1 MALLVS
7 REIGCHRTV
16 SRETLG
22 NGRPERNRTS
32 DSPLRRRVLFL
43 LSYGSI
49 SRARAPIR
57 RFSRPVEST
66 LSRAMRPSLPRRE
79 GNTVGRTSF
88 TRRAGPRGPGG
99 GQTPSIRAP
108 RRATHAGHTAPDA
121 RAATSDRAGDTSGY
135 TAPGMQPR
143 RATAPETPLSMHC
156 PQCTGALDTPVPLRQ
171 FNEWTH
177 GRNAPPRGSALRG
190 ADCRGFHAGQTH
202 RPVTRRSS
210 RDPRNAEG
218 RLGFPRR
225 PPRCRLEKTREMP
238 PRSYPPNRAAR
249 AAWRQ
254 EGPYP
259 DNSLQKPQTETQ
271 TETRSDCLTT
281 HTPASSLGATG
292 RGRCGRRSGRT

>member
-79 GNTVGRTSF
+79 GNTVGRTSSS
-88 TRRAGPRGPGG
+88 RRAGPRGPGG

-121 RAATSDRAGDTSGY
+121 RAATSN
-135 TAPGMQPR
+135 PR
-143 RATAPETPLSMHC
+143 RRHLS
-156 PQCTGALDTPVPLRQ
+156 QCTA
-171 FNEWTH
+171 
-177 GRNAPPRGSALRG
+177 RNARARWIHQSHCVNSMTGRMG
-190 ADCRGFHAGQTH
+190 AMLSPAWE
-202 RPVTRRSS
+202 RSS
-210 RDPRNAEG
+210 RGGLPRLTCRANPPSRDASTDPRPQK
-218 RLGFPRR
+218 RRR
-225 PPRCRLEKTREMP
+225 PPGFPE
-238 PRSYPPNRAAR
+238 AAS
-249 AAWRQ
+249 AM
-254 EGPYP
+254 
-259 DNSLQKPQTETQ
+259 
-271 TETRSDCLTT
+271 
-281 HTPASSLGATG
+281 SS
-292 RGRCGRRSGRT
+292 